1 MNSYDNTNSG
11 ALFTNNKKSK
21 DSDPLYRGSV
31 DVEGI
36 EYWVSSWVNIS
47 KAGEKYMSL
56 KLTKK
61 EDSQSKQSPQSNY
74 NPSMDQQQASQGFDD
89 MNSEIPF

>member
-1 MNSYDNTNSG
+1 MNNYDNTNSG
-11 ALFTNNKKSK
+11 ALFANKKKSK

-61 EDSQSKQSPQSNY
+61 EDAKSQQTSQSNY
-74 NPSMDQQQASQGFDD
+74 NPSMDQQQASKGFDNFD
-89 MNSEIPF
+89 DDIPF

>member
-1 MNSYDNTNSG
+1 MNNYDNTNSG
-11 ALFTNNKKSK
+11 AIFTNKKKAK

-31 DVEGI
+31 DVEGV

-56 KLTKK
+56 KLSKK
-61 EDSQSKQSPQSNY
+61 DGQPSVPQHKAPSSQSNEEWL
-74 NPSMDQQQASQGFDD
+74 DD
-89 MNSEIPF
+89 YKNAPPF